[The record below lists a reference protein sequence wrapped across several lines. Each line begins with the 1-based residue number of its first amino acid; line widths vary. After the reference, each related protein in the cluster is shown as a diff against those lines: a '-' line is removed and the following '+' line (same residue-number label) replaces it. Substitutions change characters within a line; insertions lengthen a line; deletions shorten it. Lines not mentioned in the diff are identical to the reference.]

1 MTERK
6 RRDPGLFSGFS
17 KDLERL
23 IRDSFVDGPGA
34 LAREGI
40 WTPPTDVYDVEDAV
54 VVRMEIPGVRPGEMD
69 VTVVEDRLVIRGR
82 RREEQTACRTCYRQ
96 VEIHSGAFLRV
107 IPLRF
112 PFDRDR
118 IEARY
123 RDGFLYV
130 EVPRRNAAPAE
141 SKSFRISVRSGEDE

>member
-1 MTERK
+1 MAEPK
-6 RRDPGLFSGFS
+6 RPGPGLFTGFT

-23 IRDSFVDGPGA
+23 IRESFVDGPGT

-40 WTPPTDVYDVEDAV
+40 WSPPTDVYDVAEAV
-54 VVRMEIPGVRPGEMD
+54 VIRMEIPGVRTGEMD

-82 RREEQTACRTCYRQ
+82 RREEQAACRTCYRQ

-107 IPLRF
+107 VPLRF

-118 IEARY
+118 IEATY

-130 EVPRRNAAPAE
+130 EVPRLEEHSVETKA
-141 SKSFRISVRSGEDE
+141 FRVTVRSEGDA